1 VEAHPN
7 GGNSVL
13 RYLAILKAARDFG
26 LSQREVE
33 RVAGGFV
40 PAGRRNR
47 ELADALADRILA
59 RARL

>member
-1 VEAHPN
+1 VEAHVD

-26 LSQREVE
+26 LSAREVE
-33 RVAGGFV
+33 RVAGRFV

-47 ELADALADRILA
+47 ELADALADQIVA
-59 RARL
+59 RSRL